1 MSNPSF
7 DPSIPVLTEVFQDS
21 QPQGGKAEAAEGE
34 LDWEAL
40 EKRLFE
46 RLMEQLHGQIEASI
60 ERAVQQAVGE
70 MRPRVRA
77 AVQDIIAQ
85 EVARLRNPAA

>member
-1 MSNPSF
+1 MSNIPAF
-7 DPSIPVLTEVFQDS
+7 DPSIPVLTEVFQEPETGAD
-21 QPQGGKAEAAEGE
+21 AATRDEI
-34 LDWEAL
+34 DWNAL

-46 RLMEQLHGQIEASI
+46 RLMEQLHTQIEAGI

-70 MRPRVRA
+70 LRPRVRA
-77 AVQDIIAQ
+77 AVQDIVAQ